1 MAKGHASQFAFI
13 SNCGAHA
20 YAMDWNNSNCDFQ
33 GMGYSSRCWRHILS
47 WLKLWPKAKRHS
59 LRSFQT
65 VVLMPMPWIETTQTV
80 TSKVWAIVHVV
91 DATFWVGS
99 NYGQRPSATVCVHFK
114 LWCSCLCHGLKQLKL
129 WLPRYGL
136 YFTLLTP
143 HFELAQTMA
152 KGHASQFAFISNCGA
167 HAYAMDWNN
176 SNCDF
181 QGMGYSSRCWR
192 HILRCE
198 RHSLRS
204 TFQTVM
210 FQVTNR
216 HKSNCG
222 VSRVVHVLQSMA
234 KKLGSHFALEISFQT
249 VI

>member
-1 MAKGHASQFAFI
+1 MRSSIKRVRSHIRLCYAATADDAHFNATSIWTNIVEAGVHYAGLRLNAPPQVHSQ
-13 SNCGAHA
+13 
-20 YAMDWNNSNCDFQ
+20 NSRTER
-33 GMGYSSRCWRHILS
+33 SHEHHILS

-65 VVLMPMPWIETTQTV
+65 AVLMPMPWIETTQTV

-136 YFTLLTP
+136 Y
-143 HFELAQTMA
+143 
-152 KGHASQFAFISNCGA
+152 
-167 HAYAMDWNN
+167 
-176 SNCDF
+176 
-181 QGMGYSSRCWR
+181 SSRCWR
-192 HILRCE
+192 HILSWLKLWPKAK

-204 TFQTVM
+204 FQTV
-210 FQVTNR
+210 
-216 HKSNCG
+216 
-222 VSRVVHVLQSMA
+222 VLMPMPWIETTQ
-234 KKLGSHFALEISFQT
+234 LWLPRYGL
-249 VI
+249 